1 MRRRQLVLGAASAAS
16 IPLAAGPARGQQ
28 KVTIRLGHV
37 MPPTHFENI
46 AFEQL
51 AADIAKRS
59 NGRIE
64 MKVFPASQLGSER
77 EQTEQLNLGAIEMHS
92 SGGALQNYA
101 PQLGI
106 WALPF
111 LFKGPEHYDRVM
123 DGPIGN
129 EMREMLLK
137 NSNIRILA
145 YYPNGERMF
154 FNNKKPFTSLADF
167 KGVKIRV
174 DDQPVSA
181 QIWRALGASPIPIA
195 FAETYSALQAG
206 VVDAGENPPTN
217 IIRMRF
223 YEVGKYVTAT
233 RHSLTTMVL
242 QTNEKWWQGLA
253 PADRQLISDAVASFL
268 PGRRKMGWDADK
280 ESLDEL
286 KKLGASISE
295 ISNRE
300 EFASALLP
308 LYQQYGQQTNS
319 MALIERIR
327 ATP

>member
-1 MRRRQLVLGAASAAS
+1 MRNLRTMLASAAMAAAL
-16 IPLAAGPARGQQ
+16 LAAGPVAAQQ
-28 KVTIRLGHV
+28 KLTIRLGHV

-64 MKVFPASQLGSER
+64 MKIFPASQLGSER
-77 EQTEQLNLGAIEMHS
+77 EQTEQLNLGALEMHS

-123 DGPIGN
+123 DGPIGQ
-129 EMREMLLK
+129 EMRDLLLK
-137 NSNIRILA
+137 NSSIRILA

-154 FNNKKPFTSLADF
+154 FNNKRPLTTLADF
-167 KGVKIRV
+167 KGIKIRV

-233 RHSLTTMVL
+233 RHSLTTMAL

-253 PADRQLISDAVASFL
+253 AADRQLLTDSITAFL
-268 PGRRKMGWDADK
+268 PARRKTGWEADK
-280 ESLDEL
+280 EALEEL
-286 KKLGASISE
+286 RKLGATIVE
-295 ISNRE
+295 VQNRE

-308 LYQQYGQQTNS
+308 LYQQYGERTGS